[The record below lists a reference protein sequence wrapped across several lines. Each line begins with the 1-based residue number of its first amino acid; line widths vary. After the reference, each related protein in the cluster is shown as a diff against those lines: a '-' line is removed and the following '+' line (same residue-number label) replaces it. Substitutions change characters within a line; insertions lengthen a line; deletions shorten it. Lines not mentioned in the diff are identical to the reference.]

1 MFSRV
6 SASTEIPF
14 SRPWIAE
21 EDLARVT
28 DVLRS
33 GWWTTGPMVREFE
46 QEFAGYVGA
55 RYAVAVNSCTAA
67 LHIALVA
74 AGVGRGDLVVTTTWT
89 FAATAEVVAYLGAI
103 PLLLDVDPVS
113 LNVDASQIQ
122 VLCDCLA
129 DEEPHLSLR
138 DAVSAGALPPGVLRA
153 IPEAATI
160 TDVKA
165 IIPVHY
171 AGWLCD
177 MQQIMSVADGYGIPV
192 IEDAAHAVETTDG
205 FGHAGSFGRVG
216 AFSFY
221 ATKNLS
227 TGEGGMATTD
237 DQALAERMRSLSLHG
252 ISRDAW
258 KRYTAAGTWRYDI
271 LEPGFKYNMTDVAA
285 ALGAG
290 QLRRIDELHARRV
303 AIVERYNRD
312 FEGVEGVI
320 TPGGPGVGKH
330 AWHLYVLRVKSH
342 SGSVNRDALIER
354 LQQRGIGTSV
364 HFIPLHLHSYYRDRF
379 GYQPGDFPV
388 ADRAFDEVLSLPLYP
403 SLSDD
408 EVDRVAVAVR
418 EIASEWT
425 ASA

>member
-1 MFSRV
+1 MPHDES
-6 SASTEIPF
+6 IPF
-14 SRPWIAE
+14 SRPWVAD

-28 DVLRS
+28 QVLRS

-46 QEFAGYVGA
+46 QKFAEYVGA
-55 RYAVAVNSCTAA
+55 PYAVAVNSCTAA
-67 LHIALVA
+67 LHVALVA
-74 AGVGRGDLVVTTTWT
+74 AGVGRGDIVVTTTWT

-103 PLLLDVDPVS
+103 PVLLDVD
-113 LNVDASQIQ
+113 DASFNIDALQVE

-129 DEEPHLSLR
+129 ADQPHSALR
-138 DAVSAGALPPGVLRA
+138 EAIASGALPEGATRA
-153 IPEAATI
+153 LPDDATI

-177 MQQIMSVADGYGIPV
+177 MQRIMSVAHRHDIPV

-205 FGHAGSFGRVG
+205 DRHAGTFGRVG

-237 DQALAERMRSLSLHG
+237 DPAMADRMRSLSLHG

-285 ALGAG
+285 ALGVG
-290 QLRRIDELHARRV
+290 QLGRIDELHARRI
-303 AIVERYNRD
+303 AIVEQYQRG
-312 FEGVEGVI
+312 FGGLESVI
-320 TPGGPGVGKH
+320 TPGAPHVGTH
-330 AWHLYVLRVKSH
+330 AWHLYVLRVKGGR
-342 SGSVNRDALIER
+342 GSTNRDALIER
-354 LQQRGIGTSV
+354 LQERGIGTSV
-364 HFIPLHLHSYYRDRF
+364 HFIPLHMHSYYRDRF
-379 GYQPGDFPV
+379 GYRPGDFPV
-388 ADRAFDEVLSLPLYP
+388 ADRAYDSVLSLPLYP
-403 SLSDD
+403 SLRAE
-408 EVDRVAVAVR
+408 EVDRVIAAVR
-418 EIASEWT
+418 EVAGEW
-425 ASA
+425 ACGA

>member
-1 MFSRV
+1 MSH
-6 SASTEIPF
+6 AEPIPF

-28 DVLRS
+28 EVLRS

-46 QEFAGYVGA
+46 QRFADYVGA
-55 RYAVAVNSCTAA
+55 QYAVAVNSCTAA

-74 AGVGRGDLVVTTTWT
+74 AGVGRGDIVLTSTWT
-89 FAATAEVVAYLGAI
+89 FAATAEVVTYLGAT
-103 PLLLDVDPVS
+103 PVLLDVDPTS
-113 LNVDASQIQ
+113 LNIDAQQIE

-129 DEEPHLSLR
+129 DEQSQSALR
-138 DAVSAGALPPGVLRA
+138 HAVTSGALPQGVIRA
-153 IPEAATI
+153 LPEDATI
-160 TDVKA
+160 ADVKA

-177 MQQIMSVADGYGIPV
+177 MQRIMSVAARYGIPV

-205 FGHAGSFGRVG
+205 ARHAGTFGRVG

-227 TGEGGMATTD
+227 TGEGGMCTTD
-237 DQALAERMRSLSLHG
+237 DPAIADRMRSLSLHG

-285 ALGAG
+285 ALGVG
-290 QLRRIDELHARRV
+290 QLGRIDELHTRRI
-303 AIVERYNRD
+303 AIVERYNREL
-312 FEGVEGVI
+312 EGVEGVI
-320 TPGGPGVGKH
+320 TPGAPEVGTH

-354 LQQRGIGTSV
+354 VQERGIGTSV

-379 GYQPGDFPV
+379 GYQSGDFPE
-388 ADRAFDEVLSLPLYP
+388 ADRAFDQVLSLPLYP
-403 SLSDD
+403 SLGDD
-408 EVDRVAVAVR
+408 EVERVAEAVR
-418 EIASEWT
+418 EIVSDRRPVG
-425 ASA
+425 

>member
-1 MFSRV
+1 MPRD
-6 SASTEIPF
+6 EPIPF
-14 SRPWIAE
+14 SRPWVAD
-21 EDLARVT
+21 EDLERVT
-28 DVLRS
+28 QVLRS

-46 QEFAGYVGA
+46 QKFAEYVGA
-55 RYAVAVNSCTAA
+55 PYAVAVNSCTAA
-67 LHIALVA
+67 LHVALVA
-74 AGVGRGDLVVTTTWT
+74 AGVGRGDIVVTTTWT

-103 PLLLDVDPVS
+103 PILLDVDS
-113 LNVDASQIQ
+113 RTLNINPSQIQ

-129 DEEPHLSLR
+129 DEEPQLSLR
-138 DAVSAGALPPGVLRA
+138 DAVSEGALPPGTLRA

-177 MQQIMSVADGYGIPV
+177 MQQIMSVADEYGIPV

-227 TGEGGMATTD
+227 TGEGGMVTTD
-237 DQALAERMRSLSLHG
+237 DQALADRMRSLSLHG

-271 LEPGFKYNMTDVAA
+271 QEPGFKYNMTDIAA
-285 ALGAG
+285 ALGIG
-290 QLRRIDELHARRV
+290 QLGRIDDLHMRRQ
-303 AIVERYNRD
+303 AIVERYSELLLN
-312 FEGVEGVI
+312 V
-320 TPGGPGVGKH
+320 PGVVTPSRPDAGIH
-330 AWHLYVLRVKSH
+330 AWHLYVLRVKS
-342 SGSVNRDALIER
+342 SIGSSNRDALIEQLR
-354 LQQRGIGTSV
+354 EQGIGTSV
-364 HFIPLHLHSYYRDRF
+364 HFIPLHLHSYYRGRF
-379 GYQPGDFPV
+379 GYQLGDFPV

-403 SLSDD
+403 SLTD
-408 EVDRVAVAVR
+408 EETERVAVAVR
-418 EIASEWT
+418 EVASQWDNV
-425 ASA
+425 A